1 MDLRR
6 RILKTFVTWAN
17 FHKLTIL
24 DTSEFK
30 KYAQFYF
37 RRTVGI
43 YSNNSNVSS
52 IISLIL
58 IIASY
63 FNG

>member
-1 MDLRR
+1 M
-6 RILKTFVTWAN
+6 ILKTFVTWAN

-24 DTSEFK
+24 DTSKFK

-43 YSNNSNVSS
+43 YSNNYKDDFNVSS